1 MAFSKGGILAA
12 WLLAA
17 LSLVAAERPRLA
29 VLTDIGGDP
38 DDQQSLIRLMR
49 FFLPLGDNT
58 PPAIHRSRA
67 GVASMRASP
76 TVGIATSRRS
86 PVLIRAKR

>member
-49 FFLPLGDNT
+49 FFLPLGGNT
-58 PPAIHRSRA
+58 PPRSIEA
-67 GVASMRASP
+67 GLGWPVCAPA
-76 TVGIATSRRS
+76 RRLELR
-86 PVLIRAKR
+86 PPGEAQF